1 MNSDSMLSFV
11 NGIIAGA
18 GAVLAIMSVGFIQM
32 TAPLEGVMGFT
43 TTEIRV
49 AVLLG
54 GIVCA
59 VAVGYEFYR
68 KKEIEEQEDKR
79 ASQDIDEIKKSLDLL
94 TKKTEQK
101 ETKEQQDKSTDP
113 EIKEDKAQKTEKR
126 I

>member
-18 GAVLAIMSVGFIQM
+18 GAVLAIMSVAFIQM

-68 KKEIEEQEDKR
+68 KKETKEPVQSDNKVKDQE
-79 ASQDIDEIKKSLDLL
+79 
-94 TKKTEQK
+94 TKETQTEQK
-101 ETKEQQDKSTDP
+101 DVSVDE
-113 EIKEDKAQKTEKR
+113 
-126 I
+126 